1 MKLEFIHS
9 YAVELT
15 QLLHPCCKQIV
26 IAGSICRKKPD
37 DIKDIEIVCIPDK
50 WKLEEFFIRQKSS
63 NPYTFNFTKN
73 GSAYKQF
80 TWKSQKVDL
89 FICKPDN
96 FGWIYLMRT
105 GSAEFNAWYL
115 SLYRKKHGI
124 TGDKKA
130 SDGGYLRDAFS
141 KKIITPDETA
151 VFDLI
156 DRPFVEPENRN
167 FNHG

>member
-9 YAVELT
+9 YAVELS
-15 QLLHPCCKQIV
+15 QLLQPYCKKIV
-26 IAGSICRKKPD
+26 IAGSIRRKKPD

-50 WKLEEFFIRQKSS
+50 WKLEEFFINEKKS

-89 FICKPDN
+89 FISKPDN
-96 FGWIYLMRT
+96 FGWIYFIRT

-115 SLYRKKHGI
+115 SLYRKKYGI
-124 TGDKKA
+124 TGNNKA
-130 SDGGYLRDAFS
+130 SDGGYLRDTLGR
-141 KKIITPDETA
+141 KVITPDEIT

-156 DRPFVEPENRN
+156 DRPFVEPENRTLN
-167 FNHG
+167 YG